1 MISETSLEMRVGFV
15 FTIVPF
21 KSFLYYVRQ
30 GVTRKEKFKGI
41 IVILIFSIIEKLV
54 PIIFA

>member
-15 FTIVPF
+15 FTIIPF
-21 KSFLYYVRQ
+21 KRFLYYVRQ
-30 GVTRKEKFKGI
+30 GSLKKEKFKGI
-41 IVILIFSIIEKLV
+41 IVILFFSVIEKLV